1 MTQAELRA
9 RQKREALR
17 ITQNELKYNSRLRQ
31 LFARIIKTMEP
42 AQDPMEIVSILRALE
57 RSPEFKAECASAAR
71 SMATAMSLADLQTWR
86 QAAEVSTRGREI
98 YLALKRE
105 TASNTEIGQTIEG
118 IIQENAKLIRTV
130 PQDIAEKF
138 TETIRQRQ
146 MSGLRPDAIL
156 EELQQRAPM
165 LTKEQARRIART
177 ESGKAATALREARA
191 RKYHRDF
198 YIWFTS
204 HDERV
209 RDSHR
214 LMHNVICRWDDP
226 PNPEMIA
233 GEARNYGSYHP
244 RGIFNCRCD
253 ALSIVALED
262 ITFPHKCHSH
272 GQIVTIKNLGAFR
285 NFYGVAA

>member
-1 MTQAELRA
+1 MTQAELRV
-9 RQKREALR
+9 RQEREALR
-17 ITQNELKYNSRLRQ
+17 ITQNELKYNSRLRM
-31 LFARIIKTMEP
+31 LFARLIKTMEP
-42 AQDPMEIVSILRALE
+42 ARDPMEVVRILRALE
-57 RSPEFKAECASAAR
+57 NSLEFKAECVSAAR
-71 SMATAMSLADLQTWR
+71 SMITAMSQADLQTWR
-86 QAAEVSTRGREI
+86 QAAESSTKGREI
-98 YLALKRE
+98 FLALRRE
-105 TASNTEIGQTIEG
+105 TASNTEIGQTIER
-118 IIQENAKLIRTV
+118 IIQENARLIQTV
-130 PQDIAEKF
+130 PQDIAAEF
-138 TETIRQRQ
+138 TKTIRQRQ
-146 MSGLRPDAIL
+146 MSGLRPDSIL
-156 EELQQRAPM
+156 EELQRRAPQ

-204 HDERV
+204 RDERV
-209 RDSHR
+209 RESHK

-226 PNPEMIA
+226 PNPEMLA

-262 ITFPHKCHSH
+262 IVFPHKCHSH